1 MRQNQSGGFE
11 CAMNVVSK
19 GKMRESY
26 DADKL
31 VVRQKFAVDG
41 NTTRHF
47 VQVYDVEPYKIE
59 FDVGISDIYTEFVY
73 ELDGSSFYIMK
84 GVVNIEYK
92 WADITNNLSFVT
104 DGVEWFVSTR
114 NNDDDF
120 GKYMVLKTFSES
132 NDSKYV
138 CGVVYN
144 LLNSMVMRV
153 GGSDDAKEY
162 AHTIFDSL
170 LKMLQVPIDLDNLS
184 DYDLPIRMGVVKPL
198 TRSASRSAQ
207 RSASRSAARSGP
219 KTPPSVKM
227 TSARNT
233 PPSVKMS
240 PASKEPSSR
249 KSASKAPSS
258 RKASPDAA
266 SMNDQTFIK
275 HYMQP
280 VAGLQKCVRMY
291 DMIKRTKQNPSLGH
305 FFFVEMDDIF
315 RDDKTVQEF
324 RKHVTENKDT
334 YLALADKYDRDLKTN
349 ETWQA
354 LLAKFAE
361 YKKRLRRIALFA
373 CHTDK
378 LGAGVFAA
386 VSQKQDVVE
395 RARGLMPNITSTVN
409 GQLDSNDKE
418 SLLEELSVRDYIR
431 PAPVRAPRST
441 AAPKEDKKTT
451 RPKASSPGKCTRDG
465 RTCSV
470 KAAKD
475 GRGMTKEELL
485 HIALNHCDWGMTEA
499 EIRRLTIPQLCAR
512 IKVAK

>member
-1 MRQNQSGGFE
+1 MRQKQRGGFE
-11 CAMNVVSK
+11 CAVNVVPK
-19 GKMRESY
+19 GKMRASY

-31 VVRQKFAVDG
+31 VVRQKYGVDG
-41 NTTRHF
+41 DTTRHF

-92 WADITNNLSFVT
+92 WSNITNNLSLVT

-153 GGSDDAKEY
+153 RDSDNAKEY

-170 LKMLQVPIDLDNLS
+170 LKTLQAPIDLDKLS
-184 DYDLPIRMGVVKPL
+184 DYDLPIMLGVMKPL
-198 TRSASRSAQ
+198 SKSASRSA
-207 RSASRSAARSGP
+207 SRSGP
-219 KTPPSVKM
+219 KTPPSVRM

-233 PPSVKMS
+233 PPSVKMQSS
-240 PASKEPSSR
+240 P
-249 KSASKAPSS
+249 KAPSS
-258 RKASPDAA
+258 RKASASKVPSAPKASPDAA
-266 SMNDQTFIK
+266 SMTDRAFIK
-275 HYMQP
+275 HYMYP
-280 VAGLQKCVRMY
+280 VTGLQKCVRMY
-291 DMIKRTKQNPSLGH
+291 DMIERTKQNPSLGH

-334 YLALADKYDRDLKTN
+334 YVALANKYDRELKDN

-354 LLAKFAE
+354 LLGKFAE